1 MQIHTG
7 PHNTSSFKSGLW
19 WKIVICS
26 LGFLGLGFL
35 SGISTISE
43 IESWYSTL
51 NKPFF
56 SPPNWLFGPAWTA
69 HYILMGGSAALIWQ
83 VISKARYPIITRY
96 AKRGIVFFMIH
107 FLFNLAWTPVFFGLH
122 QTVFAFVILLI
133 ILVSLIFLIRH
144 FFRLD
149 RLSAFLLI
157 PYLLWVTF
165 ASALNLAIILLN

>member
-1 MQIHTG
+1 
-7 PHNTSSFKSGLW
+7 
-19 WKIVICS
+19 
-26 LGFLGLGFL
+26 
-35 SGISTISE
+35 
-43 IESWYSTL
+43 
-51 NKPFF
+51 
-56 SPPNWLFGPAWTA
+56 
-69 HYILMGGSAALIWQ
+69 MGGSAALIWQ